1 MLLLL
6 AELQAHAAARDE
18 VKSLLEKLVVS
29 TQEEPG
35 NIFYAVHQQQAQPDI
50 FMVYEL
56 YHDQAACDAHLQSAP
71 LEAALQRME
80 TLLTQPPKITYC
92 DTIATTNWPVRA

>member
-6 AELQAHAAARDE
+6 AELQAHSAARDE

-35 NIFYAVHQQQAQPDI
+35 NIFYALHQQQAQPDI

-56 YHDQAACDAHLQSAP
+56 YRDQAACDTHLQSAP
-71 LEAALQRME
+71 LKAALQRME
-80 TLLTQPPKITYC
+80 TLLAQPPKITFGNMVAH
-92 DTIATTNWPVRA
+92 TSWPVA